1 MRILEPEKRVTL
13 HAKFENEKYSFQAEI
28 ADPSTE
34 LDIEIAVAK
43 RLNGA
48 SLESIPNSV
57 YGYILAT
64 ATLGHVIK
72 EFPEGFPR
80 INSFEEI
87 RDKEFVVRLFNEYK
101 NQENRFHTELKKNRD
116 THRSD
121 FRREKPNRFHSHKR
135 VSNSSERNHAPR
147 ESVSR
152 TENIPNRSD
161 SQNRPRELSETNAT
175 SFRENSSRENEPERV
190 FRNNQSAN
198 GEYPRGRGRVLE
210 RTDSESRR
218 D

>member
-1 MRILEPEKRVTL
+1 MRILEPEKRVSL
-13 HAKFENEKYSFQAEI
+13 NAKFENENYSFQAEI

-48 SLESIPNSV
+48 SLESIPNTV

-64 ATLGHVIK
+64 STLNHVIK
-72 EFPEGFPR
+72 EFPEDFPR

-101 NQENRFHTELKKNRD
+101 NQENRFHSELKKNRD
-116 THRSD
+116 THRSN
-121 FRREKPNRFHSHKR
+121 FRRTEYSRPHYHKR
-135 VSNSSERNHAPR
+135 VSNSSERSESPR
-147 ESVSR
+147 ESFHR
-152 TENIPNRSD
+152 TEKVSDRSDGENRS
-161 SQNRPRELSETNAT
+161 RKLSETDPP
-175 SFRENSSRENEPERV
+175 SFRETSSRENEPERV

-198 GEYPRGRGRVLE
+198 DNYPRGRGRVLE
-210 RTDSESRR
+210 RTDSSTRR